1 MKFLRMVLIAIVG
14 GAFALVLAAVLI
26 TPPESDEAAPPPEQ
40 PTVTTTEHHP
50 GTLFERRRG
59 FLTPAIPDHFNYT
72 PSAEIARQSTRYQSD
87 GLTWHAVVPPGE
99 AAAPVVVLLHGAN
112 RDGLSMLD
120 MWQRVGRT
128 RSVVLI
134 APDAP
139 GTTWAAQDITAPRI
153 AAMLDTIAATRAI
166 DRAHVFLF
174 GHSAGSSYAALLV
187 NRGIGPWRAAALHGG
202 YGPPDQYLPTPKARP
217 LRLYLGERDH
227 IFSVEG
233 ARAAAA
239 ALAAAGHDTEL
250 QLIPDHTHWFYEIG
264 PNLAADAWGWFDSL
278 DDPS

>member
-1 MKFLRMVLIAIVG
+1 MNVLRTVLIGITGCAL
-14 GAFALVLAAVLI
+14 ALVLAAQI
-26 TPPESDEAAPPPEQ
+26 MNPKAARTAPVTHQ
-40 PTVTTTEHHP
+40 GTTVEIRP
-50 GTLFERRRG
+50 GTLLERRRG
-59 FLTPAIPDHFNYT
+59 FLTPAIPDKFDYT

-87 GLTWHAVVPPGE
+87 GLSWHALVPPGD
-99 AAAPVVVLLHGAN
+99 AAAPVVMLLHGAN

-139 GTTWAAQDITAPRI
+139 GKTWAAQDITAPRI
-153 AAMLDTIAATRAI
+153 AAMLDTVAAPRPI
-166 DRAHVFLF
+166 DRAHVYLF
-174 GHSAGSSYAALLV
+174 GHSAGASYAALLV

-202 YGPPDQYLPTPKARP
+202 SGSPDEYRPTPEAPP

-227 IFSVEG
+227 IFSMEG
-233 ARAAAA
+233 AQAAAA

-250 QLIPDHTHWFYEIG
+250 HLIPDHTHWFYEIG
-264 PNLAADAWGWFDSL
+264 PNLAADVWGWFGSL
-278 DDPS
+278 NDPS

>member
-1 MKFLRMVLIAIVG
+1 MSIGIVG
-14 GAFALVLAAVLI
+14 GALALVLAALLMAPG
-26 TPPESDEAAPPPEQ
+26 TEQAALAPNPAAATAPEIR
-40 PTVTTTEHHP
+40 P
-50 GTLFERRRG
+50 GTLLERQRG
-59 FLTPAIPDHFNYT
+59 FLTPAIPDKFDYT

-87 GLTWHAVVPPGE
+87 GLTWHALIPSGDAP
-99 AAAPVVVLLHGAN
+99 APVVVLLHGAN

-139 GTTWAAQDITAPRI
+139 GQTWAAQDITAPRI
-153 AAMLDTIAATRAI
+153 AAMLDTVAATRPI
-166 DRAHVFLF
+166 DRAHIYLF
-174 GHSAGSSYAALLV
+174 GHSAGASYAALLV

-202 YGPPDQYLPTPKARP
+202 YGSPDEYRPTPEAAP

-233 ARAAAA
+233 AQAAAA
-239 ALAAAGHDTEL
+239 ALAAAGHATEL
-250 QLIPDHTHWFYEIG
+250 HLIPDHTHWFYEIG
-264 PNLAADAWGWFDSL
+264 PNLAADVWGWFGSL
-278 DDPS
+278 SDPS